1 MASQYDANE
10 WDRLID
16 EETQKA
22 YWYNNY
28 TKHKYKRKMHRV
40 EYGRKKGYKGY
51 KSLPSLSLYQNYKK
65 IWSQSLRPGN
75 SNKHIRNKDRRRQRQ
90 HRKGKKRGKKAMM
103 VHKKAWNTRTA
114 SNNTPQNNN
123 DNVNSLLKDYQDA
136 AIIANRKYELR
147 NTPKGAK
154 VKGDGFGTGEVWD
167 HELQMYYRKRYD

>member
-16 EETQKA
+16 QDT
-22 YWYNNY
+22 
-28 TKHKYKRKMHRV
+28 R
-40 EYGRKKGYKGY
+40 
-51 KSLPSLSLYQNYKK
+51 
-65 IWSQSLRPGN
+65 
-75 SNKHIRNKDRRRQRQ
+75 RN
-90 HRKGKKRGKKAMM
+90 
-103 VHKKAWNTRTA
+103 
-114 SNNTPQNNN
+114 
-123 DNVNSLLKDYQDA
+123 QDA